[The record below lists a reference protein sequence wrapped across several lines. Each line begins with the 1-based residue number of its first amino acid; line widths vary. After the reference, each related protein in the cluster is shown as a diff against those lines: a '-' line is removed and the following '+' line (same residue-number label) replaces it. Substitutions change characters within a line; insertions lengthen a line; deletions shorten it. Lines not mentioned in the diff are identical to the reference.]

1 MSQGTLGQRRSSP
14 ATWLGITV
22 VLLAASGL
30 AGGSAA
36 ADDQAPAEA
45 PTVQGLELRP
55 HAPAVDPGASIRL
68 TVEAISGSGDTVPL
82 DPDRCTWH
90 LDDVAGQLEPDG
102 CQARYTAPSADGT
115 DRVTVSVDAG
125 DRLLTSQTRVT
136 VGSTADAAAAPVPC
150 DGVVAYGPDTAGL
163 PGGFACGTDLVVL
176 PDDGAPSTATGAK
189 ATPLEALPDG
199 TPSPPSQV
207 PLERVVEI
215 TLTGADGEVLHEVPS
230 RVLFTLDERWQADH
244 CRKPACRPTLFHL
257 AADGWETLETERA
270 DPDGDPRTYVARTPG
285 FSLFAVG
292 GVPAEGAGGPFAG
305 LDVVLLAGAA
315 VVTSGGLG
323 LWAVTRA
330 RRRDD
335 PTAGPASHRQTL
347 QALRGAE
354 MARFV
359 DSVTH
364 DIANPLTPISMHL
377 KRLIRS
383 EGDDLSEEQL
393 EALEVVSRNVD
404 HLDRLVADLRE
415 AAHLEAGELS
425 LDRTVLDLNEL
436 VADCVGTFEPQ
447 ADEHDV
453 HLGLATHGASLPV
466 YADPD
471 RIRQVLYNLVKN
483 AIHATAGGG
492 EVQVEVTRRGE
503 VARVVVEDT
512 GRGFDPAM
520 SEQLF
525 EPFSQ
530 LPDDGAEGGSGLG
543 LFISRGLVER
553 HGGSLEAGSP
563 GPGRGATFTAE
574 LPLWGR

>member
-1 MSQGTLGQRRSSP
+1 MSQGTLGQRRRSP
-14 ATWLGITV
+14 ATWLGIAV
-22 VLLAASGL
+22 ALLVAPGV
-30 AGGSAA
+30 AGGQAA
-36 ADDQAPAEA
+36 ADEHAHADAP
-45 PTVQGLELRP
+45 PVQGLEMRP
-55 HAPAVDPGASIRL
+55 HAPTVDPGASITL
-68 TVEAISGSGDTVPL
+68 TVDGITGSGGEVSL
-82 DPDRCTWH
+82 DPDRCTWQVE
-90 LDDVAGQLEPDG
+90 DVAGELEPDG
-102 CQARYTAPSADGT
+102 CQARYTAPSTGGT

-136 VGSTADAAAAPVPC
+136 VGSPADAPAAPVPC
-150 DGVVAYGPDTAGL
+150 EGVVAYGPDTTGL

-176 PDDGAPSTATGAK
+176 PDEGAPSTATGAE
-189 ATPLEALPDG
+189 ATPLEALPEG

-215 TLTGADGEVLHEVPS
+215 TLTGPEGDVLHEVPS
-230 RVLFTLDERWQADH
+230 RVLFTLDERWQAEH
-244 CRKPACRPTLFHL
+244 CPEAACRPTLFHL

-270 DPDGDPRTYVARTPG
+270 DPDGDPGTYVARTPG

-292 GVPAEGAGGPFAG
+292 GVPAEGADGLFAG

-315 VVTSGGLG
+315 IVTSGGVG
-323 LWAVTRA
+323 VWAVTRS
-330 RRRDD
+330 RRRD
-335 PTAGPASHRQTL
+335 GPAAGAASQDRAL
-347 QALRGAE
+347 QALRGGE

-377 KRLIRS
+377 QRLIRS
-383 EGDDLSEEQL
+383 EGEELSEEQL

-415 AAHLEAGELS
+415 AARLEAGELS
-425 LDRTVLDLNEL
+425 LDRTVLDLNDL
-436 VADCVGTFEPQ
+436 VADAVGTFEPQ

-453 HLGLATHGASLPV
+453 DLELAKHAASLPV

-492 EVQVEVTRRGE
+492 QVQVEVTRRGE

-512 GRGFDPAM
+512 GCGFDPAM
-520 SEQLF
+520 SERLF

-530 LPDDGAEGGSGLG
+530 LPDDAEGGSGLG